1 MSLSIQFQNS
11 RFEPNSTLWVAF
23 RERINKRKAMPM
35 TELPIIRS
43 FRDELDV
50 EIKFYEWPVANP
62 KAVIQIAHGLG
73 EHARRYDQMAALLN
87 RAGFSVYA
95 DDHRGH
101 GQTGLM
107 QIANKQTKRLG
118 SLGVG
123 GMDATFKQVAKFS
136 KLIKSENPGKPLVI
150 LGHSWGSF
158 IAQKIINK
166 NSDLYDAVVLSGSA
180 LTMPGYLAT
189 GDFNKVW
196 KKLPGSTGYEWLS
209 REVEVQ
215 KKFVDDPL
223 TFLAAA
229 MQVFGISNSL
239 KLFGKPSKKVRSDL
253 PILVQVGEA
262 DPIGGEF
269 SNKALVEAYRK
280 NSGSQD
286 IELFVYHDARH
297 EIYNELNKE
306 EIIQDLIDWINL
318 RIR

>member
-1 MSLSIQFQNS
+1 
-11 RFEPNSTLWVAF
+11 
-23 RERINKRKAMPM
+23 M
-35 TELPIIRS
+35 TNLPIQRS
-43 FRDELDV
+43 FKDDFGV
-50 EIKFYEWPVANP
+50 EIVFYEWPVADP

-73 EHARRYDQMAALLN
+73 EHARRYDQMAAVLN

-101 GQTGLM
+101 GKTGLL
-107 QIANKQTKRLG
+107 QVSSKETKKLG
-118 SLGVG
+118 NLGPG
-123 GMDATFKQVAKFS
+123 GMDAAYKQVSDFTKI
-136 KLIKSENPGKPLVI
+136 IKGENPGKPIIL

-158 IAQKIINK
+158 IAQKIVNK
-166 NSDLYDAVVLSGSA
+166 NSDRYAALVLSGSA
-180 LTMPGYLAT
+180 LTMPGYIAT

-209 REVEVQ
+209 RDIEIQ
-215 KKFVDDPL
+215 KKFVADPL

-229 MQVFGISNSL
+229 MQVLGFKNSL
-239 KLFGKPSKKVRSDL
+239 KMFGKPSKNVRSDL

-280 NSGSQD
+280 NAGIQD

-318 RIR
+318 RIGQAVN

>member
-1 MSLSIQFQNS
+1 
-11 RFEPNSTLWVAF
+11 
-23 RERINKRKAMPM
+23 M
-35 TELPIIRS
+35 TELPIKRS
-43 FRDELDV
+43 FKDDFGV
-50 EIKFYEWPVANP
+50 EIMFYEWPVAQP

-73 EHARRYDQMAALLN
+73 EHARRYDLMAAMLN
-87 RAGFSVYA
+87 KAGFSVYA

-101 GQTGLM
+101 GQTGLK
-107 QIANKQTKRLG
+107 QLENKQIKRLG
-118 SLGVG
+118 NLGPG
-123 GMDATFKQVAKFS
+123 GMKATYKQVADFS
-136 KLIKSENPGKPLVI
+136 KLIKAENPNRPLVL

-166 NSDLYDAVVLSGSA
+166 HSDMYDALILSGSA

-209 REVEVQ
+209 RDVEIQ
-215 KKFVDDPL
+215 NKFVSDPL

-229 MQVFGISNSL
+229 AQVLGVKNSL
-239 KLFGKPSKKVRSDL
+239 EMFGKPSKVVRPDL

-262 DPIGGEF
+262 DPVGGEY

-280 NSGSQD
+280 NAGTED
-286 IELFVYHDARH
+286 IELIVYHDCRH

-306 EIIQDLIDWINL
+306 AIIEDLVVWINQRL
-318 RIR
+318 GLN

>member
-1 MSLSIQFQNS
+1 
-11 RFEPNSTLWVAF
+11 
-23 RERINKRKAMPM
+23 M
-35 TELPIIRS
+35 TDLPIKRS
-43 FRDELDV
+43 FKDDFGV
-50 EIKFYEWPVANP
+50 EIMFYEWPVAEP

-73 EHARRYDQMAALLN
+73 EHARRYDSMAAMLN
-87 RAGFSVYA
+87 KAGFSVYA

-101 GQTGLM
+101 GQTGVKQLE
-107 QIANKQTKRLG
+107 NKQIKRLG
-118 SLGVG
+118 NLGPG
-123 GMDATFKQVAKFS
+123 GMGATYKQVADFS
-136 KLIKSENPGKPLVI
+136 KLIKAENPNRPLVL

-166 NSDLYDAVVLSGSA
+166 YSDMYDAVVLSGSA

-209 REVEVQ
+209 RDVEIQ
-215 KKFVDDPL
+215 NKFVADPL

-229 MQVFGISNSL
+229 AQVLGIKNSL
-239 KLFGKPSKKVRSDL
+239 EMFGKPSKDVRHDL

-262 DPIGGEF
+262 DPIGGEY

-280 NSGSQD
+280 NAGIED
-286 IELFVYHDARH
+286 IELYVYHECRH

-306 EIIQDLIDWINL
+306 AIIDDLVTWVNQ
-318 RIR
+318 RVS

>member
-1 MSLSIQFQNS
+1 
-11 RFEPNSTLWVAF
+11 
-23 RERINKRKAMPM
+23 M

-43 FRDELDV
+43 FQDEQGI
-50 EIKFYEWPVANP
+50 EIKFYEWPVADP
-62 KAVIQIAHGLG
+62 KAVVQIAHGLG
-73 EHARRYDQMAALLN
+73 EHARRYDQMAAVLN

-101 GQTGLM
+101 GQTGLG
-107 QIANKQTKRLG
+107 QIERKQIKKLG
-118 SLGVG
+118 NLGQG
-123 GMDATFKQVAKFS
+123 GMDATFKQVLDFS
-136 KLIKSENPGKPLVI
+136 KLIKSENPNKPLVL

-158 IAQKIINK
+158 IAQKVINK
-166 NSDLYDAVVLSGSA
+166 SSDLYDAVVLSGSA

-209 REVEVQ
+209 RDIEVQ
-215 KKFVDDPL
+215 KKFVADPL

-229 MQVFGISNSL
+229 MQVFGVANSL
-239 KLFGKPSKKVRSDL
+239 KLFGTPSKNVRSDL

-262 DPIGGEF
+262 DPIGGEY

-280 NSGSQD
+280 KSGIKD

-297 EIYNELNKE
+297 EIYNELNKD
-306 EIIQDLIDWINL
+306 EIIQDLIKWINI
-318 RIR
+318 RIG

>member
-1 MSLSIQFQNS
+1 MA
-11 RFEPNSTLWVAF
+11 V
-23 RERINKRKAMPM
+23 
-35 TELPIIRS
+35 LPIQRS
-43 FRDELDV
+43 FEDYFGVD
-50 EIKFYEWPVANP
+50 ITFYEWPVADP

-73 EHARRYDQMAALLN
+73 EHARRFDQMAAALN

-101 GQTGLM
+101 GRTGLG
-107 QIANKQTKRLG
+107 QIERKQIKKLG
-118 SLGVG
+118 NLGQG
-123 GMDATFKQVAKFS
+123 GMDATFKQVLDFS
-136 KLIKSENPGKPLVI
+136 KLIKSENPGKPLVL

-158 IAQKIINK
+158 IAQKVINK
-166 NSDLYDAVVLSGSA
+166 SSDLYHALVLSGSA

-209 REVEVQ
+209 RDVEVQ
-215 KKFVDDPL
+215 KKFVADPL

-229 MQVFGISNSL
+229 MQVFGVANSL
-239 KLFGKPSKKVRSDL
+239 KLFGTPSKNVRSDL

-262 DPIGGEF
+262 DPIGGEY

-280 NSGSQD
+280 KSGIKD

-297 EIYNELNKE
+297 EIYNELNKD
-306 EIIQDLIDWINL
+306 EIIQDLIKWINI
-318 RIR
+318 RIG

>member
-1 MSLSIQFQNS
+1 
-11 RFEPNSTLWVAF
+11 
-23 RERINKRKAMPM
+23 M
-35 TELPIIRS
+35 TELPICRL
-43 FRDELDV
+43 FRDEQDV
-50 EIKFYEWPVANP
+50 EIKYYEWPAPNP
-62 KAVIQIAHGLG
+62 KAVIQIVHGLG
-73 EHARRYDQMAALLN
+73 EHARRYSDMAVSLT
-87 RAGFSVYA
+87 RAGYSVYA

-101 GQTGLM
+101 GQTGLL
-107 QIANKQTKRLG
+107 QISSKQTKKLG
-118 SLGVG
+118 DLGPG
-123 GMDATFKQVAKFS
+123 GMVATYNQVAHLS
-136 KLIKSENPGKPLVI
+136 KIIKDENPGKPIIL

-166 NSDLYDAVVLSGSA
+166 NSEIYDAVVLSGSA

-209 REVEVQ
+209 RDIEVQ
-215 KKFVDDPL
+215 KKFVADPL

-239 KLFGKPSKKVRSDL
+239 KLFGKPSKSVRSDL

-262 DPIGGEF
+262 DPIGGEY

-280 NSGSQD
+280 NAGTKD

-297 EIYNELNKE
+297 EIYNELNRE
-306 EIIQDLIDWINL
+306 EIIADLISWINA
-318 RIR
+318 RIS

>member
-1 MSLSIQFQNS
+1 MTKL
-11 RFEPNSTLWVAF
+11 PL
-23 RERINKRKAMPM
+23 ERVFKDP
-35 TELPIIRS
+35 
-43 FRDELDV
+43 FGVDV
-50 EIKFYEWPVANP
+50 FFYEWPVAEP
-62 KAVIQIAHGLG
+62 KAIIQIAHGLG
-73 EHARRYDQMAALLN
+73 EHARRYDHVAEVLN

-101 GQTGLM
+101 GQTGLG
-107 QIANKQTKRLG
+107 QIERKQIKKLG
-118 SLGVG
+118 NLGQG
-123 GMDATFKQVAKFS
+123 GMDATFNQVLEFS
-136 KLIKSENPGKPLVI
+136 KLIKFENPGKPLVF

-158 IAQKIINK
+158 IAQKIIN
-166 NSDLYDAVVLSGSA
+166 NSSDLYDAVVLSGSA

-209 REVEVQ
+209 RDVEVQ
-215 KKFVDDPL
+215 KKFVADPL

-229 MQVFGISNSL
+229 MQVFGVANSL
-239 KLFGKPSKKVRSDL
+239 KLFGTPSKNVRSDL

-262 DPIGGEF
+262 DPIGGEY

-280 NSGSQD
+280 KAGIQD

-306 EIIQDLIDWINL
+306 DILQDLIKWINI
-318 RIR
+318 RIG